1 MNEGEPSD
9 DYSNDPNGSISII
22 EVNNNYSVTTLDFSR
37 SISFSGSLTNA
48 GFRIGKAGAS
58 FAADIEPEYITIS
71 SDSKSAWVTLQEN
84 NGVAKVDLASV
95 FPIRIQENL
104 LMPAMTVVT
113 IVKLFMPITM
123 LFILCIILLP
133 LTKVTLENMVIMLT

>member
-1 MNEGEPSD
+1 MVTFSPDGKYIMSANEGEPSD

-37 SISFSGSLTNA
+37 FSSQLGSLTNA

-84 NGVAKVDLASV
+84 NGVAKVDLASKP
-95 FPIRIQENL
+95 FL
-104 LMPAMTVVT
+104 
-113 IVKLFMPITM
+113 KFSH
-123 LFILCIILLP
+123 
-133 LTKVTLENMVIMLT
+133 